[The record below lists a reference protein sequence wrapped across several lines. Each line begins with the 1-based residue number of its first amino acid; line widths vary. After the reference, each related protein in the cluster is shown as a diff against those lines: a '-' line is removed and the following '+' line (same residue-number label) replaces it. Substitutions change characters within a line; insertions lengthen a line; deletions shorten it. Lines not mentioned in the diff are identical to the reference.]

1 MRGMQFLYNITRPL
15 RDHCLCV
22 AFRVLVDVGNVCLQ
36 AAADGRPWDVQY
48 GLPPM
53 CVEGQTPDSAQ
64 HVKAAFAHLK
74 KVAEERK
81 MFQLNV
87 NSSSALAQRWKKR
100 MGE

>member
-1 MRGMQFLYNITRPL
+1 
-15 RDHCLCV
+15 
-22 AFRVLVDVGNVCLQ
+22 
-36 AAADGRPWDVQY
+36 
-48 GLPPM
+48 M
-53 CVEGQTPDSAQ
+53 CVEGQTPDSPQ

-87 NSSSALAQRWKKR
+87 NSSSALAERWKKR